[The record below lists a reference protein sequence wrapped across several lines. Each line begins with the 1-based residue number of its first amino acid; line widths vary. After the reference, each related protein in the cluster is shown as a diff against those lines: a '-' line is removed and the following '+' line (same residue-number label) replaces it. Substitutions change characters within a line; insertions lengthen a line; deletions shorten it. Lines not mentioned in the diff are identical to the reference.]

1 MSDFFRGVRK
11 HIRKLDAAHLREQF
25 ERATDALE
33 RSETLIRTLK
43 EGLVRLDAHGMVVQ
57 SNPAARNLLGMPPED
72 ILPALSLPLGMA
84 SKREISISYPE
95 HRVLE
100 IQTLPLDEET
110 IVFVSDITAEKARTE
125 EELRAGA
132 TKAVCDLAAGVAH
145 EIGNPLN
152 ALALNIQLLERDPS
166 DRESIEICKSQ
177 IKRLDGIIRDFL
189 SALRPSKPNLRPGSL
204 ADPLRDC
211 LATLRTQLE
220 ERQMRVTLDVPS
232 SLPSVALDREQMVQ
246 AFFNILK
253 NALEAMSNGGLIAM
267 SLTSDDDTVA
277 VRIADSGEG
286 MSAEQLAHLF
296 EPYRTTKER
305 GTGLGLMIT
314 KRIVNDHGGTID
326 VESEAGRGT
335 AFTVRLPRIE
345 RRIRELK

>member
-1 MSDFFRGVRK
+1 MSDFIRGVRK
-11 HIRKLDAAHLREQF
+11 HIQKLDAAHLREQF
-25 ERATDALE
+25 ERVADALE

-43 EGLVRLDAHGMVVQ
+43 EGLVRLDDRGAVLQ
-57 SNPAARNLLGMPPED
+57 ANPAAAQLLGMAPED
-72 ILPALSLPLGMA
+72 ILPTLSLPLGKA
-84 SKREISISYPE
+84 SKREISLTYPE
-95 HRVLE
+95 HRDLE
-100 IQTLPLDEET
+100 IQTLPFDGET
-110 IVFVSDITAEKARTE
+110 IVFVRDVTAERARTE

-189 SALRPSKPNLRPGSL
+189 AALRPSRPNLRPGSL
-204 ADPLRDC
+204 ADPLQDC
-211 LATLRTQLE
+211 LSALRPQLE
-220 ERQMRVTLDVPS
+220 ERRMRVTLDVPS
-232 SLPSVALDREQMVQ
+232 SLPSVALDREQMMQ

-253 NALEAMSNGGLIAM
+253 NALEAMPDGGLISM
-267 SLTSDDDTVA
+267 SLTSDDNTVA

-286 MSAEQLAHLF
+286 MSVERLAHLF

-305 GTGLGLMIT
+305 GTGLGLMVT
-314 KRIVNDHGGTID
+314 KRIVSDHGGTID
-326 VESEAGRGT
+326 VESEVGRGT

-345 RRIRELK
+345 RRIRVLK

>member
-25 ERATDALE
+25 ERVADALE

-57 SNPAARNLLGMPPED
+57 ANPAAGQLLGMAPED
-72 ILPALSLPLGMA
+72 MLPTLGLPLGKA
-84 SKREISISYPE
+84 SKREISITYPE

-100 IQTLPLDEET
+100 IQTLPLDDET
-110 IVFVSDITAEKARTE
+110 IVFVRDVTAERARTE

-166 DRESIEICKSQ
+166 DRECIEICKSQ

-189 SALRPSKPNLRPGSL
+189 AALRPTRPNLRPGSL
-204 ADPLRDC
+204 ADPLQDC
-211 LATLRTQLE
+211 LATLRTQIE
-220 ERQMRVTLDVPS
+220 ERRMRVTLDVPT

-253 NALEAMSNGGLIAM
+253 NALEAMPDGGLIAM
-267 SLTSDDDTVA
+267 SLASDDDTVS

-286 MSAEQLAHLF
+286 MSAERLAHLF

-326 VESEAGRGT
+326 VESEVGRGT

>member
-11 HIRKLDAAHLREQF
+11 HIQKLDAAHLREQF
-25 ERATDALE
+25 ERVADALE

-43 EGLVRLDAHGMVVQ
+43 EGLVRLDDRGTVLQA
-57 SNPAARNLLGMPPED
+57 NPAAGQLLGMAPED
-72 ILPALSLPLGMA
+72 ILPTLSLPLGKA
-84 SKREISISYPE
+84 SKREISLSYPE

-100 IQTLPLDEET
+100 IQTLPFDDET
-110 IVFVSDITAEKARTE
+110 IVFVRDITAEKARTE

-152 ALALNIQLLERDPS
+152 ALALNIQLLERDPT

-189 SALRPSKPNLRPGSL
+189 AALRPSKPNLRPGSL
-204 ADPLRDC
+204 ADPLQEC
-211 LATLRTQLE
+211 LSALRTQLE
-220 ERQMRVTLDVPS
+220 ERRMRITLDVPA

-253 NALEAMSNGGLIAM
+253 NALEAMSDGGLIAM
-267 SLTSDDDTVA
+267 SLTSDDNTVA
-277 VRIADSGEG
+277 VRIEDSGEG
-286 MSAEQLAHLF
+286 MSVERLAHLF

-314 KRIVNDHGGTID
+314 KRIVSEHGGTID
-326 VESEAGRGT
+326 VESEVGRGT